1 MSLLGE
7 DFNTENP
14 HCSWHLAALRYETA
28 MDGTFGVEYDNLG
41 RITSLPAKYS
51 GGGTLSTSYYVND
64 LTRSQTQGE
73 ITNTYNLDASLRE
86 RERVRTGGGEAG
98 TEIYHY
104 ADGSDS
110 PAWT

>member
-1 MSLLGE
+1 
-7 DFNTENP
+7 
-14 HCSWHLAALRYETA
+14 